1 MHISKNIKILNFKY
15 LKYDTIHSVSHRLTD
30 SSVWSDL
37 LKVKDIYLMGTDI
50 CMKNGNL
57 TRFWKDRWLYQQP
70 LCLTEPELF
79 ELCERVQSTKWA
91 RLVTG

>member
-1 MHISKNIKILNFKY
+1 MAGDSQIQIFKN
-15 LKYDTIHSVSHRLTD
+15 DTIHSVSHQLND

-37 LKVKDIYLMGTDI
+37 LKVKDIYLMGRDI